1 MDWIQINIYTT
12 PEGIEPVSGRLY
24 GLGITGVEIEDEAD
38 FKDFLE
44 NNRQYWDYV
53 DEELVR
59 KKSGE
64 TRVKAYVSDNA
75 AGRELLAAIK
85 GELRALRDEDIEG
98 RFGRLETELDNV
110 RNEDWEHN
118 WRKYYH
124 PLEIGEKI
132 LICPEWE
139 KAPESGGRVVF
150 TIEPGLSFGTGSHD
164 TTRLCLESLEKLVC
178 PGSRVLDLGCGS
190 GILSIV
196 SLLLGAGYAHAVDID
211 PNAVDIA
218 YKNAEKNGISR
229 DRYFAETGNVVN
241 DAAMRT
247 RIADEKYDIVVANI
261 VADVIIAIVPHVQE
275 FMTAN
280 GVFLSSGIITDRL
293 EEVKEAL
300 LAAGFKIE
308 SINTSGDWASVV
320 CRR

>member
-1 MDWIQINIYTT
+1 M
-12 PEGIEPVSGRLY
+12 
-24 GLGITGVEIEDEAD
+24 
-38 FKDFLE
+38 
-44 NNRQYWDYV
+44 
-53 DEELVR
+53 
-59 KKSGE
+59 
-64 TRVKAYVSDNA
+64 
-75 AGRELLAAIK
+75 
-85 GELRALRDEDIEG
+85 
-98 RFGRLETELDNV
+98 
-110 RNEDWEHN
+110 
-118 WRKYYH
+118 
-124 PLEIGEKI
+124 
-132 LICPEWE
+132 
-139 KAPESGGRVVF
+139 
-150 TIEPGLSFGTGSHD
+150 
-164 TTRLCLESLEKLVC
+164 
-178 PGSRVLDLGCGS
+178 LDLGCGS

-247 RIADEKYDIVVANI
+247 RIAEEKYDIVVANI

-293 EEVKEAL
+293 DEVKEAL

>member
-24 GLGITGVEIEDEAD
+24 GLGINGLEIEDEAD

-53 DEELVR
+53 DEELLR
-59 KKSGE
+59 EKSGE
-64 TRVKAYVSDNA
+64 TRIKAYVSDNA
-75 AGRELLAAIK
+75 AGRELLAAIN
-85 GELRALRDEDIEG
+85 GELRTLREEDEEG
-98 RFGRLETELDNV
+98 RFGRLETELENV
-110 RNEDWEHN
+110 SNEDWEHN

-139 KAPESGGRVVF
+139 EAPKNSGRVVF
-150 TIEPGLSFGTGSHD
+150 SIEPGLSFGTGSHD

-178 PGSRVLDLGCGS
+178 PGSRMLDLGCGS

-211 PNAVDIA
+211 PNAVDTA
-218 YKNAEKNGISR
+218 YKNAERNGIGR
-229 DRYFAETGNVVN
+229 DRYFVEAGNIAA
-241 DAAMRT
+241 DSAMRT
-247 RIADEKYDIVVANI
+247 RIAKEKYDIVAANI
-261 VADVIIAIVPHVQE
+261 VADVIIAITPYVQD
-275 FMTAN
+275 FMTAD

-300 LAAGFKIE
+300 LEAGFKIE
-308 SINTSGDWASVV
+308 SINTSGDWASVL

>member
-85 GELRALRDEDIEG
+85 GELRALREEDTEG

-229 DRYFAETGNVVN
+229 DRYFAETGNIVN

-247 RIADEKYDIVVANI
+247 RIAKEKYDIVVANI

>member
-85 GELRALRDEDIEG
+85 GEFRALRDEDIEG

-164 TTRLCLESLEKLVC
+164 TTRLCLESLVC

-229 DRYFAETGNVVN
+229 DRYFAETGNIVS
-241 DAAMRT
+241 DAAMRA
-247 RIADEKYDIVVANI
+247 RIAEEKYDIIVANI